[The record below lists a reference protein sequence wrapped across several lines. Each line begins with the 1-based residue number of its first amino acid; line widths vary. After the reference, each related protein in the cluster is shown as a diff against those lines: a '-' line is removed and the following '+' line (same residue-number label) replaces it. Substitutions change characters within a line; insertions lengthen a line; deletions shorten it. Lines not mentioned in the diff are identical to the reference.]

1 MTRKV
6 LIAVFGAF
14 LAMMFAVGPANAQ
27 TSGARIHLIHGIPGV
42 NVDVVV
48 GGDVVFSNFAFK
60 DTQDLSSFSGKTL
73 TGLKVNAAGTQDT
86 LIDAG
91 DVALPATGNY
101 TVFAHLDADGK
112 PALAVFQN
120 DTAPLAAGKGRL
132 IVRHAAAAPAVD
144 VKANGAVAFSNLA
157 NGKEAKAD
165 LDAGTVKA
173 EVVPTGASTP
183 VVIGPA
189 DLPIAEGSV
198 LIVYATGKLDAG
210 LQVVTETITGLGPN
224 PTAVQTG
231 DSPVEQP
238 GTGTGALLLIT
249 AGAAAVAL
257 GGGGLANLAVRR
269 ARA

>member
-27 TSGARIHLIHGIPGV
+27 TSGARIHLIHGIPGA

-48 GGDVVFSNFAFK
+48 GGDVVFANFAFK

-144 VKANGAVAFSNLA
+144 VKANGAVAFANLA

-165 LDAGTVKA
+165 LDAGTVSA
-173 EVVPTGASTP
+173 EVVPTGAATP

-198 LIVYATGKLDAG
+198 LIVYATGTLDAG

-231 DSPVEQP
+231 DSPVEQT
-238 GTGTGALLLIT
+238 GTATGALLLIT

-269 ARA
+269 VRA

>member
-1 MTRKV
+1 VTRKI
-6 LIAVFGAF
+6 LIAVFGVF
-14 LAMMFAVGPANAQ
+14 LAMMFATGQANAQ
-27 TSGARIHLIHGIPGV
+27 TSGARIHLIHGIPGA

-73 TGLKVNAAGTQDT
+73 AGLKVNAAGTQNT

-120 DTAPLAAGKGRL
+120 DTATLAAGKGRL

-144 VKANGAVAFSNLA
+144 VKANGAVAFTNLA

-173 EVVPTGASTP
+173 EVVPTGAATP

-198 LIVYATGKLDAG
+198 LIVYATGKLDDG

-231 DSPVEQP
+231 DSPVDQ
-238 GTGTGALLLIT
+238 GTGVAPLLLIT

-257 GGGGLANLAVRR
+257 GGSGLANLAVRR